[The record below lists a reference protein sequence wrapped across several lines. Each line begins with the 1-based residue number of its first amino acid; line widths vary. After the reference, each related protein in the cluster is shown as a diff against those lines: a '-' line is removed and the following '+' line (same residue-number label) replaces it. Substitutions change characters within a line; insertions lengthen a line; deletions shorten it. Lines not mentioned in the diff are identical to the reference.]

1 MKCSSKGILWLALA
15 AAITIGAI
23 IPGLQAEPSA
33 VARFKLPFEAQV
45 GATVLPA
52 GDYTLSIDG
61 TGGAYGTIV
70 MYREGRALG
79 FMVPQNFDIYR
90 GQDEKPAAL
99 LCIRHDGKVTV
110 RALRL
115 PKVGTYYFQLPK
127 ELKMLVAQQPELVET
142 VPVQVSGE

>member
-1 MKCSSKGILWLALA
+1 MKGSRKGVLGVALA
-15 AAITIGAI
+15 AVIAIGAI
-23 IPGLQAEPSA
+23 TPGLQAEPSA
-33 VARFKLPFEAQV
+33 MARFKLPFEAQV

-52 GDYTLSIDG
+52 GSYTLLIDG
-61 TGGAYGTIV
+61 AGGAYGTIAV
-70 MYREGRALG
+70 YREGQALG
-79 FMVPQNFDIYR
+79 FMVPQTLDTYR

-127 ELKMLVAQQPELVET
+127 ELKMLVAQQPQLVET
-142 VPVQVSGE
+142 VPVQMSGE